1 MASTSSS
8 GTSSALYPIGGPAQ
22 KVPNPSNPASNSLA
36 SIYPS
41 INAVYIPLVF
51 GTLAYKFY
59 LPIGAFIKEIM
70 FSPNIGFSAG
80 ATLSMGTTAPGS
92 SDLISAVDLTAGS
105 INTVATPIMTGNNQT
120 VYVTIGGSP
129 AAGSGNLV
137 ISYFPTILAPLAN

>member
-8 GTSSALYPIGGPAQ
+8 GTSSALYTIGGPAQ
-22 KVPNPSNPASNSLA
+22 KVPDPSNPASNSLA

-80 ATLSMGTTAPGS
+80 ATLSMGTSAPGS
-92 SDLISAVDLTAGS
+92 SDLLSAIDLTIGS
-105 INTVATPIMTGNNQT
+105 LNTVVNPILTGTLQT
-120 VYVTIGGSP
+120 VFVTIGGAP
-129 AAGSGNLV
+129 AVGAGALV
-137 ISYFPTILAPLAN
+137 LSYFPTQKAPLAN